1 MITAVDTSILL
12 DVLVDAD
19 DADQSEALLTQAYER
34 GSLIISP
41 AVYAELVPQTQSQTE
56 LDRWLNLGGIDV
68 VPFTKEHAYTAGI
81 AHAAYRKAGGKRVR
95 VLADFFIGAH
105 AFHEANVLLT
115 RDRGFYR
122 KYFSGL
128 AIVPRPGKQS

>member
-12 DVLVDAD
+12 DVLVDAG
-19 DADQSEALLTQAYER
+19 DADRSEALLIQAYER

-41 AVYAELVPQTQSQTE
+41 AVYAELVPQTQSHDE
-56 LDRWLNLGGIDV
+56 LDHWLNLAGIDV
-68 VPFTKEHAYTAGI
+68 VPFTKEHAYTAGL
-81 AHAAYRKAGGKRVR
+81 AHAAYRKAGGKRTR
-95 VLADFFIGAH
+95 ILADFFIGAH
-105 AFHEANVLLT
+105 ALHEANALLT

-128 AIVPRPGKQS
+128 VVVPRPGKQS